1 MTAKNVLGVLRISTA
16 SRENE
21 IRWFRPFRFPFPQP
35 QQSHDFCSHSD
46 GSKARFG
53 FRIVKED
60 GPSMLDSLAILE
72 YSLRQR
78 RVTMFKLG
86 SRGFRRMVLA
96 LGFVVMAIA
105 LYGAQPVTID
115 RNARDFKLPDQFAW
129 QDRPGS
135 ASKTATL
142 FGDPSKAG
150 LYVQITKRGPN
161 DWSQPHSHPN
171 ERFITVLAGTFLIGT
186 GAKFDKNNTVAVGP
200 GGVVHDIPN
209 QMHYDGTGPEGA
221 TLEFIAMGPAARN

>member
-1 MTAKNVLGVLRISTA
+1 
-16 SRENE
+16 
-21 IRWFRPFRFPFPQP
+21 
-35 QQSHDFCSHSD
+35 
-46 GSKARFG
+46 
-53 FRIVKED
+53 
-60 GPSMLDSLAILE
+60 
-72 YSLRQR
+72 
-78 RVTMFKLG
+78 MFKFD
-86 SRGFRRMVLA
+86 SRGLRRMALA
-96 LGFVVMAIA
+96 LGFLALTVFSDSGARMNKHAGLLLPHAGNVMA
-105 LYGAQPVTID
+105 LYGADAVTID

-129 QDRPGS
+129 QERPGS

-150 LYVQITKRGPN
+150 LYVQIIKRGPN